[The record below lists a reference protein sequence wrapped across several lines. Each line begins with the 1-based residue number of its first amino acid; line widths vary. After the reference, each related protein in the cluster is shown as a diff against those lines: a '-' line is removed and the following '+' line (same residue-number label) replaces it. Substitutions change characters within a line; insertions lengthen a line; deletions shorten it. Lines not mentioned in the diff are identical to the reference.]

1 MLFAVTVSRK
11 KIVNAM
17 ELRSGVTTKMATEE
31 TEKDEKQNQSGVQPN
46 KENAAKPVHCEQDN
60 LTDDQK
66 ISVTNPTDKISDKTQ
81 PQSTTYIWYTYIAPV
96 VCIIVAFLLGAVLFY
111 WTPNLDPLENLNNG
125 LKVLQSNFTN
135 QTEHFWDTVR
145 FLGQAHLNDTSPH
158 QPLVILMAAPPT
170 AHEVVD
176 CLARKLA
183 ALLDP
188 SHANQLSSI
197 NGSEFRESP
206 DEEQTAK
213 QLRLRLSE
221 AFHDHKAIVVYNL
234 EFIPPTIFHSFC
246 DTENAPYKD
255 VSILFTV
262 HLPNEPPKVETINKN
277 EEFVEEHLKAVWS
290 KYSSH
295 KTDSTGALLSRIANT
310 VVLVSGESE
319 KTLNNFCHSSQ
330 FTRES

>member
-1 MLFAVTVSRK
+1 
-11 KIVNAM
+11 M
-17 ELRSGVTTKMATEE
+17 ELRSGTTTKMTTEE
-31 TEKDEKQNQSGVQPN
+31 TEKDGKQNQPGVEPN
-46 KENAAKPVHCEQDN
+46 KENTAEPVSN
-60 LTDDQK
+60 
-66 ISVTNPTDKISDKTQ
+66 KTQ
-81 PQSTTYIWYTYIAPV
+81 PQSTTYIWYTLYKAPE
-96 VCIIVAFLLGAVLFY
+96 VCIMAFLLAVLF
-111 WTPNLDPLENLNNG
+111 TSSLDPLKNLNNG
-125 LKVLQSNFTN
+125 LQVLQLNFTN
-135 QTEHFWDTVR
+135 QTEHFWDIVR
-145 FLGQAHLNDTSPH
+145 FLGQAHLNDRSPH

-221 AFHDHKAIVVYNL
+221 AFQKDHKAIVVYNL

-319 KTLNNFCHSSQ
+319 KTLNFCHSSQ
-330 FTRES
+330 FARES